1 MNMNTAYTT
10 IEDLAPLDVK
20 TTITTTKKN
29 SATSLLIWFVVIFII
44 LYIIFI
50 IWRPNFVK
58 KNVQG
63 IIVDEVDQTK
73 AILWS
78 LFIAAI
84 ITLIIYLV
92 RR

>member
-1 MNMNTAYTT
+1 MNMNNAYTT

-20 TTITTTKKN
+20 TTITTTKK
-29 SATSLLIWFVVIFII
+29 SSPMSLLLWFVIIFII
-44 LYIIFI
+44 QYIILI

-63 IIVDEVDQTK
+63 IIIDEVDQMK